1 MTNEERWSK
10 VFKKLGLEFEV
21 WAADMGDDTIGYGFD
36 IYTDENDTMSC
47 YDSDYTAPEFE
58 TEGEMYAWLSDN
70 YESVLRDILKDL
82 TGNDKLAGET

>member
-36 IYTDENDTMSC
+36 IYTC
-47 YDSDYTAPEFE
+47 YDSDYTAPELE